1 MSFLYCPS
9 AMSAIPHGGLRLV
22 AQQAACRK
30 QLILDR
36 RWRDRD
42 AAPSFTGGIGDPVA
56 HRAKRNAAPV
66 DPRPAP
72 QSRKKARRAGGREK
86 HPEMGR
92 GQRSTPVTNA
102 PPGLRPLLEKKK
114 YRSGE
119 DRSDIHHISRH
130 AQYQYKQSE

>member
-66 DPRPAP
+66 DPPP
-72 QSRKKARRAGGREK
+72 LPPSR
-86 HPEMGR
+86 
-92 GQRSTPVTNA
+92 TNA
-102 PPGLRPLLEKKK
+102 PPPPGIEKNPVDRPGRPSAFHLRPPPPH
-114 YRSGE
+114 RGRRI
-119 DRSDIHHISRH
+119 DH
-130 AQYQYKQSE
+130 ARDEPRYEEHTSELPTL

>member
-56 HRAKRNAAPV
+56 HRAKRHAAPV
-66 DPRPAP
+66 DPPPRHPSTHSATPPPRLTKPPRNRPAP
-72 QSRKKARRAGGREK
+72 PDQR
-86 HPEMGR
+86 PR
-92 GQRSTPVTNA
+92 GEQ
-102 PPGLRPLLEKKK
+102 G
-114 YRSGE
+114 
-119 DRSDIHHISRH
+119 
-130 AQYQYKQSE
+130 

>member
-66 DPRPAP
+66 DPRPVP
-72 QSRKKARRAGGREK
+72 QSRKSALRAAGIAK
-86 HPEMGR
+86 HPLDPPR
-92 GQRSTPVTNA
+92 RQRAFHIPTH
-102 PPGLRPLLEKKK
+102 PPPPPPPPKRARDTSNPEK
-114 YRSGE
+114 R
-119 DRSDIHHISRH
+119 R
-130 AQYQYKQSE
+130 

>member
-56 HRAKRNAAPV
+56 HRAKHNAAPV
-66 DPRPAP
+66 DPRPVH
-72 QSRKKARRAGGREK
+72 QRRKSARPPRGIEK
-86 HPEMGR
+86 HPVDTPGP
-92 GQRSTPVTNA
+92 QRAFPTPPPPPPRA
-102 PPGLRPLLEKKK
+102 PPTHPARPEPPPPP
-114 YRSGE
+114 R
-119 DRSDIHHISRH
+119 
-130 AQYQYKQSE
+130 